1 MGIWSP
7 HHAVTTT
14 LVGQDLESQL
24 KIIDHCWVPNDTIM
38 QWLRLSSHMEWVLHP
53 LQTYKR

>member
-14 LVGQDLESQL
+14 LVGQDFESQL

-38 QWLRLSSHMEWVLHP
+38 QWLRLSSHME
-53 LQTYKR
+53 